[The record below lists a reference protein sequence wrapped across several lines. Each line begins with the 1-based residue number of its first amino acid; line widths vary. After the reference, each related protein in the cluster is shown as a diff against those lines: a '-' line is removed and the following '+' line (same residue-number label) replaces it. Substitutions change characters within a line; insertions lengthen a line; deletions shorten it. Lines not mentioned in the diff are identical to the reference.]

1 VFLFETIPDDP
12 VTGVAVPDRLKE
24 MVFLAIVLLAIPVLL
39 RTLVTSSG
47 RRASLTLPVFVVAI
61 AVILLGVYFA
71 RTQPGADTPPTGIPE
86 EAAP

>member
-1 VFLFETIPDDP
+1 
-12 VTGVAVPDRLKE
+12 

-71 RTQPGADTPPTGIPE
+71 RNQADVARTPAGATE